1 MAYSNISCSISFM
14 YSIICFFSVFFY
26 PDEMST
32 YLEQKLNEM
41 MSYDQLQDYDRD
53 YY

>member
-1 MAYSNISCSISFM
+1 MAYSNISCSVSFM
-14 YSIICFFSVFFY
+14 FSVTCFFLSFY

-32 YLEQKLNEM
+32 YLEQNLNEM